1 MHGSATRDSSDG
13 RVIRR
18 RVGLAVF
25 LALAVS
31 AAFLGANETTEG
43 GQAALG
49 GMGLLLVS
57 IGSVVLAR
65 GR

>member
-1 MHGSATRDSSDG
+1 M
-13 RVIRR
+13 IRR